1 MATRLSTN
9 NGDFVLKSFND
20 YVYGTGKTYYDV
32 YLPTSDDECG
42 YGEWVGEYDPHFD
55 IDEEY
60 DDFVNHFEM
69 WLDTNNIVNIDS
81 TF

>member
-1 MATRLSTN
+1 MATRISTN
-9 NGDFVLKSFND
+9 NGDFVLKSFYD
-20 YVYGTGKTYYDV
+20 YVYENGKTFYDV

-42 YGEWVGEYDPHFD
+42 YGDWVGEYEPQFN

-69 WLDTNNIVNIDS
+69 WLDTNGIVNPDS
-81 TF
+81 TL